1 MFGFASKIY
10 LYIVVQTQDI
20 GVILSAGYKI
30 VLLTLLF
37 KLKILDDL
45 WITDKIKK
53 NSKWILTHEIRWDL
67 TVEKY
72 CF

>member
-30 VLLTLLF
+30 VLSGTIF

-45 WITDKIKK
+45 WITDKNKK
-53 NSKWILTHEIRWDL
+53 NSKWILTHEIRPDL
-67 TVEKY
+67 KV
-72 CF
+72 

>member
-20 GVILSAGYKI
+20 GVILAAGYKI
-30 VLLTLLF
+30 VLSGTIF

-45 WITDKIKK
+45 WITDKNKK
-53 NSKWILTHEIRWDL
+53 NSKWILTHEIRPDL
-67 TVEKY
+67 KV
-72 CF
+72 